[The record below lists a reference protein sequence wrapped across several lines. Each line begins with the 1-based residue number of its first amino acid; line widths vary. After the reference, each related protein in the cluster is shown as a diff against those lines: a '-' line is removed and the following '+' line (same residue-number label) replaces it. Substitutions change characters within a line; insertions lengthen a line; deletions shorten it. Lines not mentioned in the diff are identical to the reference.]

1 MAIINPHLPII
12 TLSANGLNSPIQIH
26 RMKILKK
33 INNMLFTRNLP

>member
-12 TLSANGLNSPIQIH
+12 TLNSKGLNSPIQRH

-33 INNMLFTRNLP
+33 VNNMLFTRNLP